1 MGFVCASDG
10 FGQKDASS
18 QVKNSKSQFSTIFS
32 RKMEENVWC
41 SSLCFQAIH
50 SYLGVS
56 FFA

>member
-1 MGFVCASDG
+1 
-10 FGQKDASS
+10 
-18 QVKNSKSQFSTIFS
+18 
-32 RKMEENVWC
+32 MEENVWC